1 MSPQSTAPRPQVSIV
16 IPCYNQAVYLRHAIE
31 SVLAQDYAP
40 LELIVVD
47 DGSSD
52 GSRELM
58 RQYRERCTV
67 IAQENAGQAN
77 AINRGWARSGGEVL
91 AYLAADDYLLPGAV
105 RRAVECLERHPDA
118 VLCYCDFLL
127 VDPDGRP
134 IRRVAVPE
142 FSHREMVLRLVCA
155 PGPGVFLRRR
165 AFERAGPWNERL
177 RQIPD
182 FELWLRLAS
191 GGPFRRIPEML
202 AAYRVHDG
210 SQSFAPVSPERAAEP
225 LEVMEEYFR
234 LGRAP
239 REFAEAKDEAL
250 SSARLLA
257 ARLHLR
263 SGRFAEALRLLWAAA
278 KLDPANF
285 RRLRTWHLIA
295 NGLVN
300 RVAHRVLWTLR

>member
-16 IPCYNQAVYLRHAIE
+16 IPCYNQAAYLRQAIE
-31 SVLAQDYAP
+31 SVLAQHYAP

-77 AINRGWARSGGEVL
+77 AINPGSARSC
-91 AYLAADDYLLPGAV
+91 APV
-105 RRAVECLERHPDA
+105 RP
-118 VLCYCDFLL
+118 
-127 VDPDGRP
+127 GRP
-134 IRRVAVPE
+134 
-142 FSHREMVLRLVCA
+142 
-155 PGPGVFLRRR
+155 
-165 AFERAGPWNERL
+165 
-177 RQIPD
+177 
-182 FELWLRLAS
+182 
-191 GGPFRRIPEML
+191 
-202 AAYRVHDG
+202 
-210 SQSFAPVSPERAAEP
+210 AEP
-225 LEVMEEYFR
+225 LEVREEFFR

-263 SGRFAEALRLLWAAA
+263 SGRFAEALRLLWPAA

-285 RRLRTWHLIA
+285 RRLRTWHP
-295 NGLVN
+295 
-300 RVAHRVLWTLR
+300 